1 MISGERRVVL
11 ISSIVSISII
21 SLGFITSNPGVIG
34 NGIILAI
41 FLIAV
46 PIIIFRYE
54 KFKALRE
61 MEEKF
66 PVFLR
71 DVTEAIRSGMPLHL
85 AIVSSGKLEY
95 GRLSKEVKKMANQ
108 ITWGIPVVKVLGQFA
123 ERVKGSK
130 RLFDATETISESY
143 MIGGDVVAT
152 LDSVAENLTYLDE
165 AQKEKK
171 STLNEYV
178 ILMYAIA
185 FIFVGIVASINKLL
199 LPIFQLATTPG
210 GAEALGF
217 SNPCASTSGF
227 ESLICALYSIPGQ
240 YIFLIPATNGIA
252 IYYTSIFFFMSVI
265 VAISSGLVAGEIAD
279 SSLASGLKHSVIM
292 TAGVIGTMLILKQL
306 GLLGI

>member
-1 MISGERRVVL
+1 MFGAERRVIL
-11 ISSIVSISII
+11 ISSTVSIAII
-21 SLGFITSNPGVIG
+21 SLGFITSSPGVIG

-54 KFKALRE
+54 KFKALKE

-66 PVFLR
+66 PLFLR
-71 DVTEAIRSGMPLHL
+71 DVVESIRSGMPLHL
-85 AIVSSGKLEY
+85 AIVASSKLEY
-95 GRLSKEVKKMANQ
+95 GRLSKEVEKMSNQ
-108 ITWGIPVVKVLGQFA
+108 ITWGIPVIKVLNQFG

-130 RLFDATETISESY
+130 RLFDATETIAESY

-185 FIFVGIVASINKLL
+185 FIFVGINASINKLL
-199 LPIFQLATTPG
+199 LPIFQLANTPG
-210 GAEALGF
+210 SAEVLGF
-217 SNPCASTSGF
+217 SNPCASTAGIETF
-227 ESLICALYSIPGQ
+227 ICNLYAIPAE

-279 SSLASGLKHSVIM
+279 GSLVSGIKHSVIM
-292 TAGVIGTMLILKQL
+292 TAGVVGTMLILKQL